1 MRRSNVD
8 DVREQMTKKNKE
20 LSEYLDE
27 IKQLQIAND
36 KLHGEISTARKEMED
51 ATRDMNEMADDYSK
65 LKVRYF
71 ILNILII

>member
-8 DVREQMTKKNKE
+8 DVRDQMLKKNKE

-27 IKQLQIAND
+27 VKELQQAND
-36 KLHGEISTARKEMED
+36 KLQLEVSNAKKEMEE

-65 LKVRYF
+65 LKVSK
-71 ILNILII
+71 LNNSI